1 MDKHY
6 QLIILGGGCAG
17 LSLAM
22 RLADHGEQSPSTLI
36 IEKRSDYI
44 NDRTWCFW
52 DEGNAALNDWADH
65 DWQSFTVRLGD
76 KQLIKN
82 CSKHPYLMISSRTF
96 YDRAIHKIMLN
107 KQRFTLNKT
116 ESVLD
121 VIKLPNH
128 TWRVTTN
135 LGVYKS
141 NQIIDTRPIS
151 NITDDTSILWQS
163 FIGFEIEVDQALFD
177 SKQFTLMDIDK
188 KFIKGL
194 GFTYVLPI
202 SQNRAL
208 IEYTVFCEQAM
219 PSNNLEPY
227 LNLAL
232 LKYTKNVDYKILRKE
247 FGQLP
252 MGNQHIKQSDDPSY
266 IFAGLYAGAARPSS
280 GYAFQRIQRWAIECE
295 NALIENQS
303 LLAKPKDSA
312 LIAMMDDVFLHVLK
326 SNPTACAGIFYS
338 FFSKAKVISCIR
350 FLSDNATLVDFG
362 NIILSMP
369 AFLFL
374 KSLPSYLSK
383 YVSKSLNASLP
394 KSTK

>member
-22 RLADHGEQSPSTLI
+22 RLAAHEQSPSTLI

-52 DEGNAALNDWADH
+52 DEGNPALNDWADH
-65 DWQSFTVRLGD
+65 DWQSFAVQLGD

-82 CSKHPYLMISSRTF
+82 CSQHPYLMISSRTF
-96 YDRAIHKIMLN
+96 YDRAIQKIMLS
-107 KQRFTLNKT
+107 KQRFTLSNN

-121 VIKLPNH
+121 VIKLPNQ

-163 FIGFEIEVDQALFD
+163 FIGFEIEVDQPLFH
-177 SKQFTLMDIDK
+177 SNQFTLMDIDK
-188 KFIKGL
+188 KFIEGL
-194 GFTYVLPI
+194 GFTYVLPM

-219 PSNNLEPY
+219 SSNRLEPH

-280 GYAFQRIQRWAIECE
+280 GYAFQRIQRWAVECE
-295 NALIENQS
+295 KALIENQS

-312 LIAMMDDVFLHVLK
+312 LMAMMDDVFLHVLK
-326 SNPTACAGIFYS
+326 SNPAACAGIFYT
-338 FFSKAKVISCIR
+338 FFSKAKVISSIR
-350 FLSDNATLVDFG
+350 FLSDNATLADFG

-369 AFLFL
+369 ALLFL
-374 KSLPSYLSK
+374 KSLPSYLLK
-383 YVSKSLNASLP
+383 RVLMSLNAPLP